1 MNRFLAALRFLT
13 ILPIPGEMGH
23 RESDLAAS
31 LYYFPVVGL
40 LIGLAAA
47 GLSLLFWAWFPPLVA
62 ALLVVTVLLGVSGG
76 LHMDGLCDSVDGFL
90 SSRSRERMLEIMRDS
105 RVGAMGVMAIV
116 LVLGL
121 KITALASLDNTS
133 LPRTVLLMPV
143 AGRCSLLI
151 LMAVLPYARPAG
163 GLATLFYT
171 RSGRIAAVWAV
182 ILLLLTGWLAAAT
195 AGVIASL
202 AALVFVL
209 LFAVY
214 CRAKIGGATGDT
226 LGAGSELAETA
237 VALVLAA
244 KPVIAFMREF

>member
-1 MNRFLAALRFLT
+1 
-13 ILPIPGEMGH
+13 
-23 RESDLAAS
+23 
-31 LYYFPVVGL
+31 
-40 LIGLAAA
+40 
-47 GLSLLFWAWFPPLVA
+47 
-62 ALLVVTVLLGVSGG
+62 
-76 LHMDGLCDSVDGFL
+76 
-90 SSRSRERMLEIMRDS
+90 
-105 RVGAMGVMAIV
+105 MGVMAIV

-163 GLATLFYT
+163 GLATIFYT

-226 LGAGSELAETA
+226 LGAGCELAETA

>member
-13 ILPIPGEMGH
+13 IIPIPGKRGH
-23 RESDLAAS
+23 RESDLIAS
-31 LYYFPVVGL
+31 LPYFPLVGL
-40 LIGLAAA
+40 LIGLGAA
-47 GLSLLFWAWFPPLVA
+47 GLSLLFWFLFPPMLTAV
-62 ALLVVTVLLGVSGG
+62 LVVIILLGASGG
-76 LHMDGLCDSVDGFL
+76 LHMDGLCDSADGFF
-90 SSRSRERMLEIMRDS
+90 SSRPREQMLEIMRDS

-121 KITALASLDNTS
+121 KISALTSLDNNS
-133 LPRTVLLMPV
+133 LPRTVLLMPLT
-143 AGRCSLLI
+143 GRCSLLI
-151 LMAVLPYARPAG
+151 LMAVLPYARLEG

-171 RSGRIAAVWAV
+171 RSAGVAAVWSV

-195 AGVIASL
+195 AGVIACL
-202 AALVFVL
+202 AAIVFVL

-226 LGAGSELAETA
+226 LGAGCELAEAA

-244 KPVIAFMREF
+244 KPAIAFMREF